1 MPTKRLSMRKIKEV
15 LRLKWA
21 NGLSDRKIA
30 RSCGIGRP
38 TVKKYL
44 LRAEQAGLSWP
55 IPEEWDDAMLEQCLF
70 PEPSKDAV
78 LERGLPDWAAV
89 HQEMKKK
96 VSPCFCCGRNI
107 GSAIPKDINTVGFAP
122 SIGCGWASRIGS
134 CVRPI
139 GPVRNCLLI
148 MLAKR
153 FLSLIQVAGNS
164 RHPDF
169 CRGTGRIQLHLC
181 GSHLDAI
188 LAGLD

>member
-1 MPTKRLSMRKIKEV
+1 MRKIKEV

-55 IPEEWDDAMLEQCLF
+55 LPDDWDDARLEQCLF
-70 PEPSKDAV
+70 PEPSKDSV

-96 VSPCFCCGRNI
+96 SVTLFS
-107 GSAIPKDINTVGFAP
+107 V
-122 SIGCGWASRIGS
+122 
-134 CVRPI
+134 
-139 GPVRNCLLI
+139 
-148 MLAKR
+148 
-153 FLSLIQVAGNS
+153 VAGIS
-164 RHPDF
+164 GALSPRIS
-169 CRGTGRIQLHLC
+169 IQLVLFPVSVVA
-181 GSHLDAI
+181 GK
-188 LAGLD
+188 AGLGHASDPSGR